1 MGRLSRHPVRLQYL
15 LYYLFLSPCR
25 QNHGKPWC
33 ETKAKGTCNQ
43 TASQRKTGG
52 WRTYRNGLTCLKG
65 SHHKQAT
72 LFDGTTDMTP

>member
-1 MGRLSRHPVRLQYL
+1 MVRLSRHPVRLHYL

-43 TASQRKTGG
+43 TASQRKIITQ
-52 WRTYRNGLTCLKG
+52 LKEQRVKPSMAYDIWSD
-65 SHHKQAT
+65 SHVS
-72 LFDGTTDMTP
+72 LMGTFS